1 MLSEFFVQ
9 ACEEILLIAAFGLFL
24 ATAVYAFFQWNKGNT
39 LISHAGFAADNNGYA
54 GTSLND
60 DKRDRDDYSLPVN
73 NDILDESVFL
83 KPKVD
88 SELPVEST
96 GENLFIPS
104 EEQPCPEMLT
114 EAIGRRN
121 YSAVGRMADRGLTS
135 AQIANE
141 LGIPRGEVN
150 LVLKLKGL
158 YGGGYNI
165 ALPLEATYS
174 AAS

>member
-24 ATAVYAFFQWNKGNT
+24 VTAVYAFFQWNKGNT
-39 LISHAGFAADNNGYA
+39 LISNTGFAADNRHEGA
-54 GTSLND
+54 SLND
-60 DKRDRDDYSLPVN
+60 DKRVDSSQPVN
-73 NDILDESVFL
+73 NDIFDESVFL
-83 KPKVD
+83 KPKAD
-88 SELPVEST
+88 SELPVDEST
-96 GENLFIPS
+96 GENLLIPS
-104 EEQPCPEMLT
+104 EEQSCPEMLT

-121 YSAVGRMADRGLTS
+121 YSAVGRMADRGLTTV
-135 AQIANE
+135 QIANE
-141 LGIPRGEVN
+141 LGIPRGEVS

-165 ALPLEATYS
+165 ALPLEATYR